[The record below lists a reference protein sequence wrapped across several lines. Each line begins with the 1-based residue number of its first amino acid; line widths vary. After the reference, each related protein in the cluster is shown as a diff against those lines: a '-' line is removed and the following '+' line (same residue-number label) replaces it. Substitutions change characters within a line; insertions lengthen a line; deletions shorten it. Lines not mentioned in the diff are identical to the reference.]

1 MSKLPLSLLAM
12 NKIDYFK
19 KDGLLKFSTDPHS
32 PHTIIPSLIPEKSTI
47 LDIGCNTGFFAKQ
60 MLDKKCITDGVDVNE
75 EALRIAKKYC
85 RNTFQR
91 NLYNPVLELS
101 RRSYDYIVM
110 SDILEHLPRP
120 DLLLQDVSQ
129 YLSKSGFVIAS
140 IPNIA
145 RFELRLKHLFGKF
158 DYAPGIMSFDHL
170 RFFTQQTIRQ
180 LFIQSGY
187 DIIRVIPTGLG
198 HRFPILPNLLAFQ
211 FIIIAK
217 QHSR

>member
-1 MSKLPLSLLAM
+1 MNKLPLLLFAM
-12 NKIDYFK
+12 NKTDYFK
-19 KDGLLKFSTDPHS
+19 KDGLLKFSSDPHS

-47 LDIGCNTGFFAKQ
+47 LDIGCNTGYFAKQ
-60 MLDKKCITDGVDVNE
+60 MIEKNCVTDGIDVNE
-75 EALRIAKKYC
+75 EALQIAKKYC

-91 NLYNPVLELS
+91 NLYNPVLNLPRS
-101 RRSYDYIVM
+101 SYDYIVM

-120 DLLLQDVSQ
+120 DLLLQDLSQ
-129 YLSKSGFVIAS
+129 YLSKPGFVIAS

-145 RFELRLKHLFGKF
+145 RFELRMKHLLGQF

-170 RFFTQQTIRQ
+170 RFFTQKTARQ
-180 LFIQSGY
+180 LFTQSGY
-187 DIIRVIPTGLG
+187 DIVRVVPTGLG
-198 HRFPILPNLLAFQ
+198 HRIPILPNLFAFQ